1 MSNISQILV
10 TGSNGLIGS
19 ALVTSL
25 EKTGYQVKKLV
36 RFNPKA
42 QAKEFL
48 WQPST
53 GEIDLAALTTT
64 DALIHLA
71 GENIADGRWTE
82 EKKQRLRDSRI
93 KSTKNLCNTLLKAKC
108 PLKVVLMA
116 SATGYYGNRGDEI
129 LTEESSLGN
138 GFLAELTYEW
148 EQASKILANNN
159 IRLVFMRIGIVL
171 SPKGGA
177 LSKMMLPFQLGLGGQ
192 LGNGKQYMSW
202 IIIDDVINIVE
213 FLLKK
218 EISGVINVVG
228 PNPATNKEF
237 TKAFGNALNRPT
249 IFTIP
254 GFAARLAFGEL
265 ADEAL
270 FSSSRVIPARLQN
283 EGYNFLFPELEPGLN
298 YLLKNSQ

>member
-10 TGSNGLIGS
+10 TGSSGLIGS

-25 EKTGYQVKKLV
+25 EKTGYQIKKLV
-36 RFNPKA
+36 RSSAKA

-48 WQPST
+48 WQPDT
-53 GEIDLAALTTT
+53 GEIDPAALTQAE
-64 DALIHLA
+64 ALIHLA

-82 EKKQRLRDSRI
+82 EKKQRLCDSRI
-93 KSTKNLCNTLLKAKC
+93 KSTKNLCTTLLKAKC

-116 SATGYYGNRGDEI
+116 SATGYYGNRSDEI
-129 LTEESSLGN
+129 LNEESSLGN
-138 GFLAELTYEW
+138 GFLAKLTYEW
-148 EQASKILANNN
+148 ETASKQLADNN

-177 LSKMMLPFQLGLGGQ
+177 LSKMMMPFQFGLGGK
-192 LGNGKQYMSW
+192 LGDGKQYMSW
-202 IIIDDVINIVE
+202 IIIDDVINIIE

-218 EISGVINVVG
+218 ELSGVINVVA
-228 PNPATNKEF
+228 PNPVTNREF
-237 TKAFGNALNRPT
+237 TKTFGQVLNRPT

-254 GFAARLAFGEL
+254 SFAARLAFGEL

-270 FSSSRVIPARLQN
+270 FSSSRVMPVRLQ
-283 EGYNFLFPELEPGLN
+283 EAGYNFLFPELEPGLR
-298 YLLKNSQ
+298 YLLKNS